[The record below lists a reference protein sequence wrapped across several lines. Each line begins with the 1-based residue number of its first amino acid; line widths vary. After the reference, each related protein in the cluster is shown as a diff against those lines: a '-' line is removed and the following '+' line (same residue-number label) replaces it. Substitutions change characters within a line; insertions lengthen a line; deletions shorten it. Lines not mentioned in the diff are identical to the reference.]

1 MLHGLTGRRTYG
13 VLPFQHGLGIDEE
26 DGLRVSLRG
35 AVRESVVAPP
45 VGDDVLRV
53 AVCAVPLMSNF
64 TDVDALAAEPGVV
77 VRFVDRAEE
86 LVDAD
91 LVVVPGTRGTVRALR
106 WLRERGLA
114 DALARRA
121 AEGRPVLGICGGF
134 QVLGEHIED
143 DVESREGSV
152 AGLGLLPVRVRFAR
166 EKTLARPVGEALGE
180 PVEGYEIHHGVAEVA
195 GGEAFLDGCRV
206 GEMWG
211 THWHGS
217 LESDGF
223 RRRFLAG
230 WRGRPA
236 PLRPRARTSFAALRE
251 EQLDLLGDL
260 IEEHADT
267 DALLSLIEKGAPAGL
282 PFIAPGAPVTGGPGT
297 RPRPPRPL
305 PERSFECHH
314 APRHQGG
321 PVSTPYP
328 FTALVGQDDLR
339 LALLLNAVSP
349 AVGGVLVRGEKGTAK
364 STAVRAL
371 SALLPEVP
379 VVAGCRFSL
388 RPGRRRPEL
397 PRRPA
402 RGGRR
407 AARPARMVELPV
419 GASEDRLVG
428 ALDIERALAEGVK
441 AFEPGLL
448 ADAHRGILYVDEV
461 NLLHD
466 HLVDLLLDAAAMG
479 ASYVEREGVSV
490 RHAARFLLV
499 GTMNPEEGEL
509 RPQLL
514 DRFGLTVEVAASRE
528 TDQRVEVVRRRLAHD
543 DDPEAFAGRWADE
556 EAALRDRVVAA
567 RALLPQVVL
576 GDGALRQIAAT
587 CAAFEVDG
595 MRADIVMARTATALA
610 AWAGRTD
617 VRSEDVRQAALLA
630 LPHRRRRN
638 PFDAPGLD
646 EDKLDE
652 TLDEAREDDAPEPPG
667 SPEPPEGDDDPDGG
681 PGGGGGQP
689 PADGGPDSPGLPP
702 QQSRDQAEDRN
713 QGEGAG
719 QEDAPAPQAP
729 AAGGP
734 GEQGAVSA
742 AEPFRTRMLSV
753 PGIGEGAAGRRSR
766 ARTEHGR
773 TTGSRRPR
781 GALTKLHLA
790 ATVQAAAPHQ
800 RARGR
805 SGTGL
810 VVRRD
815 DLRQA
820 TREGREGNLV
830 LFVVDASGSMAARQ
844 RMSAVKGA
852 VLSLLLDA
860 YQRRDKVGLV
870 TFRGSAAEVALPP
883 TSSVDAAAA
892 RLETLPTGGRTPLA
906 AGLLRAHDVLRVE
919 RLRDAAR
926 RPLLVV
932 VTDGR
937 ATGGVEPVA
946 QAGRA
951 ARLFAADGVASVV
964 VDCESGYVRLGLAG
978 QLAGELGGT
987 AVTLDELRA
996 DSIAGLVKDVQ
1007 GHGNHSRKAA

>member
-1 MLHGLTGRRTYG
+1 MTT
-13 VLPFQHGLGIDEE
+13 PF
-26 DGLRVSLRG
+26 
-35 AVRESVVAPP
+35 
-45 VGDDVLRV
+45 
-53 AVCAVPLMSNF
+53 
-64 TDVDALAAEPGVV
+64 
-77 VRFVDRAEE
+77 
-86 LVDAD
+86 
-91 LVVVPGTRGTVRALR
+91 
-106 WLRERGLA
+106 
-114 DALARRA
+114 
-121 AEGRPVLGICGGF
+121 
-134 QVLGEHIED
+134 
-143 DVESREGSV
+143 
-152 AGLGLLPVRVRFAR
+152 
-166 EKTLARPVGEALGE
+166 
-180 PVEGYEIHHGVAEVA
+180 
-195 GGEAFLDGCRV
+195 
-206 GEMWG
+206 
-211 THWHGS
+211 
-217 LESDGF
+217 
-223 RRRFLAG
+223 
-230 WRGRPA
+230 
-236 PLRPRARTSFAALRE
+236 
-251 EQLDLLGDL
+251 
-260 IEEHADT
+260 
-267 DALLSLIEKGAPAGL
+267 
-282 PFIAPGAPVTGGPGT
+282 
-297 RPRPPRPL
+297 
-305 PERSFECHH
+305 
-314 APRHQGG
+314 
-321 PVSTPYP
+321 P
-328 FTALVGQDDLR
+328 FTAVVGQDDLR

-371 SALLPEVP
+371 SALLPAVAVVP
-379 VVAGCRFSL
+379 GCRFSCDPAAPDPACPDGPHE
-388 RPGRRRPEL
+388 PG
-397 PRRPA
+397 
-402 RGGRR
+402 GG
-407 AARPARMVELPV
+407 ADRPARMVELPV

-528 TDQRVEVVRRRLAHD
+528 PEQRVEVVRRRLAYD
-543 DDPEAFAGRWADE
+543 DDPDGFAARWAEE
-556 EAALRDRVVAA
+556 EAAVRQRIVAA
-567 RALLPQVVL
+567 RRLLPEVRL

-617 VRSEDVRQAALLA
+617 VLAEDVRQAALLA

-646 EDKLDE
+646 EDKLDD
-652 TLDEAREDDAPEPPG
+652 TLEQYA
-667 SPEPPEGDDDPDGG
+667 GDDDDGEDDPDPDG
-681 PGGGGGQP
+681 PGGGGGGPRPDDGPQGGGDTATP
-689 PADGGPDSPGLPP
+689 PEADQGGGDTAARPE
-702 QQSRDQAEDRN
+702 A
-713 QGEGAG
+713 GEGGEPRASG
-719 QEDAPAPQAP
+719 AREQAAAP
-729 AAGGP
+729 
-734 GEQGAVSA
+734 A
-742 AEPFRTRMLSV
+742 AEPFRTKALSV
-753 PGIGEGAAGRRSR
+753 PGLGEGAAGRRSR

-773 TTGSRRPR
+773 TTGARRPR
-781 GALTKLHLA
+781 GTLTKLHLA

-805 SGTGL
+805 SGPGL
-810 VVRRD
+810 VIRRD

-844 RMSAVKGA
+844 RMGAVKGA

-870 TFRGSAAEVALPP
+870 TFRGAAAEVALPP

-892 RLETLPTGGRTPLA
+892 RLGSLPTGGRTPLA
-906 AGLLRAHDVLRVE
+906 AGLLKAHEVLRVE
-919 RLRDAAR
+919 RLRDPAR
-926 RPLLVV
+926 RALVVV

-937 ATGGVEPVA
+937 ATDGGAARSASGRGGGRATGGSEPVA

-964 VDCESGYVRLGLAG
+964 VDCESGPVRLGLAG

-987 AVTLDELRA
+987 AVTLDGLRA
-996 DSIAGLVKDVQ
+996 DSIAGLVRDVQ
-1007 GHGNHSRKAA
+1007 GTQRTPRRAA

>member
-1 MLHGLTGRRTYG
+1 M
-13 VLPFQHGLGIDEE
+13 
-26 DGLRVSLRG
+26 
-35 AVRESVVAPP
+35 
-45 VGDDVLRV
+45 
-53 AVCAVPLMSNF
+53 
-64 TDVDALAAEPGVV
+64 
-77 VRFVDRAEE
+77 
-86 LVDAD
+86 
-91 LVVVPGTRGTVRALR
+91 
-106 WLRERGLA
+106 
-114 DALARRA
+114 
-121 AEGRPVLGICGGF
+121 
-134 QVLGEHIED
+134 
-143 DVESREGSV
+143 
-152 AGLGLLPVRVRFAR
+152 
-166 EKTLARPVGEALGE
+166 
-180 PVEGYEIHHGVAEVA
+180 
-195 GGEAFLDGCRV
+195 
-206 GEMWG
+206 
-211 THWHGS
+211 
-217 LESDGF
+217 
-223 RRRFLAG
+223 
-230 WRGRPA
+230 
-236 PLRPRARTSFAALRE
+236 
-251 EQLDLLGDL
+251 
-260 IEEHADT
+260 
-267 DALLSLIEKGAPAGL
+267 
-282 PFIAPGAPVTGGPGT
+282 
-297 RPRPPRPL
+297 
-305 PERSFECHH
+305 
-314 APRHQGG
+314 
-321 PVSTPYP
+321 STPYP
-328 FTALVGQDDLR
+328 FTALVGQDSLR
-339 LALLLNAVSP
+339 LALLINAVSP

-379 VVAGCRFSL
+379 VVPGCRFSCDPAGPDPACPDGPHE
-388 RPGRRRPEL
+388 PGD
-397 PRRPA
+397 
-402 RGGRR
+402 GT
-407 AARPARMVELPV
+407 ARPARMVELPV

-428 ALDIERALAEGVK
+428 ALDIERALSEGVK

-490 RHAARFLLV
+490 RHASRFLLV

-528 TDQRVEVVRRRLAHD
+528 PDQRVEVVRRRLAYD
-543 DDPEAFAGRWADE
+543 DDPAGFVARWAE
-556 EAALRDRVVAA
+556 EETAVRARIVAA
-567 RALLPQVVL
+567 RKLLPSVLL

-595 MRADIVMARTATALA
+595 MRADIVMARTAVALA
-610 AWAGRTD
+610 AWAGRTE
-617 VRSEDVRQAALLA
+617 VIAEDVRQAALLA

-652 TLDEAREDDAPEPPG
+652 TLEEFGDGSDDEDP
-667 SPEPPEGDDDPDGG
+667 DPDG
-681 PGGGGGQP
+681 PGGGDGGGGQP
-689 PADGGPDSPGLPP
+689 PSEGPDEDGDTGARPEAGEEGGEP
-702 QQSRDQAEDRN
+702 QPS
-713 QGEGAG
+713 GGGAG
-719 QEDAPAPQAP
+719 EQQPARA
-729 AAGGP
+729 
-734 GEQGAVSA
+734 S
-742 AEPFRTRMLSV
+742 EPFRTKVLSV
-753 PGIGEGAAGRRSR
+753 PGLGEGAAGRRSR

-773 TTGSRRPR
+773 TTGARRPR

-805 SGTGL
+805 SGRGL

-883 TSSVDAAAA
+883 TSSVDAAAV
-892 RLETLPTGGRTPLA
+892 RLESLPTGGRTPLA
-906 AGLLRAHDVLRVE
+906 AGLLRAHEVLRVE
-919 RLRDAAR
+919 RLRDPAR
-926 RPLLVV
+926 RALVVV

-937 ATGGVEPVA
+937 ATGGPEPVA
-946 QAGRA
+946 LAGRA
-951 ARLFAADGVASVV
+951 ARLFAADSVASVV
-964 VDCESGYVRLGLAG
+964 VDCESGPVRLGLAG

-996 DSIAGLVKDVQ
+996 DSIAGLVRDVQ
-1007 GHGNHSRKAA
+1007 GNSRRAA

>member
-1 MLHGLTGRRTYG
+1 M
-13 VLPFQHGLGIDEE
+13 
-26 DGLRVSLRG
+26 
-35 AVRESVVAPP
+35 
-45 VGDDVLRV
+45 
-53 AVCAVPLMSNF
+53 
-64 TDVDALAAEPGVV
+64 
-77 VRFVDRAEE
+77 
-86 LVDAD
+86 
-91 LVVVPGTRGTVRALR
+91 
-106 WLRERGLA
+106 
-114 DALARRA
+114 
-121 AEGRPVLGICGGF
+121 
-134 QVLGEHIED
+134 
-143 DVESREGSV
+143 
-152 AGLGLLPVRVRFAR
+152 
-166 EKTLARPVGEALGE
+166 
-180 PVEGYEIHHGVAEVA
+180 
-195 GGEAFLDGCRV
+195 
-206 GEMWG
+206 
-211 THWHGS
+211 
-217 LESDGF
+217 
-223 RRRFLAG
+223 
-230 WRGRPA
+230 
-236 PLRPRARTSFAALRE
+236 
-251 EQLDLLGDL
+251 
-260 IEEHADT
+260 
-267 DALLSLIEKGAPAGL
+267 
-282 PFIAPGAPVTGGPGT
+282 
-297 RPRPPRPL
+297 
-305 PERSFECHH
+305 
-314 APRHQGG
+314 
-321 PVSTPYP
+321 STPFP
-328 FTALVGQDDLR
+328 FTAVVGQDDLR

-371 SALLPEVP
+371 AALMPALD
-379 VVAGCRFSL
+379 VVVGCRFSCDPDSPDPACPDGPHE
-388 RPGRRRPEL
+388 PGAFET
-397 PRRPA
+397 
-402 RGGRR
+402 
-407 AARPARMVELPV
+407 RPARMVELPV

-528 TDQRVEVVRRRLAHD
+528 PDQRVEVVRRRLAHD
-543 DDPEAFAGRWADE
+543 DDPAGFAERWADE
-556 EAALRDRVVAA
+556 ESAVRGRIVAA
-567 RALLPQVVL
+567 RKLLPSVRL

-617 VRSEDVRQAALLA
+617 VLAEDVRQAALLA

-646 EDKLDE
+646 EDKLDD
-652 TLDEAREDDAPEPPG
+652 TLEEFAGPDDE
-667 SPEPPEGDDDPDGG
+667 DPDPDPDG
-681 PGGGGGQP
+681 PGGG
-689 PADGGPDSPGLPP
+689 DGGEPP
-702 QQSRDQAEDRN
+702 QSDGDGPQGDDTAARPETDESPAGTES
-713 QGEGAG
+713 GEGGEPQPAG
-719 QEDAPAPQAP
+719 SGA
-729 AAGGP
+729 
-734 GEQGAVSA
+734 GEQSPVRA
-742 AEPFRTRMLSV
+742 AEPFRTKVLSV
-753 PGIGEGAAGRRSR
+753 PGLGEGAAGRRSR

-773 TTGSRRPR
+773 TTGARRPR
-781 GALTKLHLA
+781 GTLTKLHLA
-790 ATVQAAAPHQ
+790 ATVMAAAPHQ
-800 RARGR
+800 RQRGR
-805 SGTGL
+805 TGRGL

-870 TFRGSAAEVALPP
+870 SFRGTAADLALPP

-892 RLETLPTGGRTPLA
+892 RLESLPTGGRTPLA
-906 AGLLRAHDVLRVE
+906 AGLLKAHDVLRVE
-919 RLRDAAR
+919 RLRDPAR
-926 RPLLVV
+926 RALVVV

-937 ATGGVEPVA
+937 ATGGPEPVA
-946 QAGRA
+946 LAGRA
-951 ARLFAADGVASVV
+951 ARLFAAEGIASVV
-964 VDCESGYVRLGLAG
+964 VDCESGPVRLGLAG

-996 DSIAGLVKDVQ
+996 DSIAGLVRDVQ
-1007 GHGNHSRKAA
+1007 GTSRRVA

>member
-1 MLHGLTGRRTYG
+1 MTT
-13 VLPFQHGLGIDEE
+13 PF
-26 DGLRVSLRG
+26 
-35 AVRESVVAPP
+35 
-45 VGDDVLRV
+45 
-53 AVCAVPLMSNF
+53 
-64 TDVDALAAEPGVV
+64 
-77 VRFVDRAEE
+77 
-86 LVDAD
+86 
-91 LVVVPGTRGTVRALR
+91 
-106 WLRERGLA
+106 
-114 DALARRA
+114 
-121 AEGRPVLGICGGF
+121 
-134 QVLGEHIED
+134 
-143 DVESREGSV
+143 
-152 AGLGLLPVRVRFAR
+152 
-166 EKTLARPVGEALGE
+166 
-180 PVEGYEIHHGVAEVA
+180 
-195 GGEAFLDGCRV
+195 
-206 GEMWG
+206 
-211 THWHGS
+211 
-217 LESDGF
+217 
-223 RRRFLAG
+223 
-230 WRGRPA
+230 
-236 PLRPRARTSFAALRE
+236 
-251 EQLDLLGDL
+251 
-260 IEEHADT
+260 
-267 DALLSLIEKGAPAGL
+267 
-282 PFIAPGAPVTGGPGT
+282 
-297 RPRPPRPL
+297 
-305 PERSFECHH
+305 
-314 APRHQGG
+314 
-321 PVSTPYP
+321 P
-328 FTALVGQDDLR
+328 FTAVVGQDDLR

-371 SALLPEVP
+371 SALMPTLD
-379 VVAGCRFSL
+379 VVSGCRFSCA
-388 RPGRRRPEL
+388 PGSPDPGCPDGPHE
-397 PRRPA
+397 PGA
-402 RGGRR
+402 FETR
-407 AARPARMVELPV
+407 AARMVELPV

-428 ALDIERALAEGVK
+428 ALDIERALSEGVK

-448 ADAHRGILYVDEV
+448 ADAHRGILYVDVV

-528 TDQRVEVVRRRLAHD
+528 PDQRVEVVRRRLAYD
-543 DDPEAFAGRWADE
+543 DDPAAFAARWAEE
-556 EAALRDRVVAA
+556 EAAVRARIVAA
-567 RALLPQVVL
+567 RELLPSVRL

-617 VRSEDVRQAALLA
+617 VLAEDVRQAALLA

-652 TLDEAREDDAPEPPG
+652 TLEEFGG
-667 SPEPPEGDDDPDGG
+667 SDDDDPDPDPGPDG

-689 PADGGPDSPGLPP
+689 EPDDAPEGDGDTAARPE
-702 QQSRDQAEDRN
+702 A
-713 QGEGAG
+713 GEGG
-719 QEDAPAPQAP
+719 QPQPSGA
-729 AAGGP
+729 
-734 GEQGAVSA
+734 GEQSA
-742 AEPFRTRMLSV
+742 ARASEPFRTKMLSV

-773 TTGSRRPR
+773 TTGARRPR

-805 SGTGL
+805 SGPGL

-870 TFRGSAAEVALPP
+870 TFRGTAADVALPP

-919 RLRDAAR
+919 RLRDPAR
-926 RPLLVV
+926 RPLVV
-932 VTDGR
+932 LVTDGR
-937 ATGGVEPVA
+937 ATGGPEPVA
-946 QAGRA
+946 LAGRA

-964 VDCESGYVRLGLAG
+964 VDCESGPVRLGLAG

-1007 GHGNHSRKAA
+1007 RRAA

>member
-1 MLHGLTGRRTYG
+1 M
-13 VLPFQHGLGIDEE
+13 
-26 DGLRVSLRG
+26 
-35 AVRESVVAPP
+35 
-45 VGDDVLRV
+45 
-53 AVCAVPLMSNF
+53 
-64 TDVDALAAEPGVV
+64 
-77 VRFVDRAEE
+77 
-86 LVDAD
+86 
-91 LVVVPGTRGTVRALR
+91 
-106 WLRERGLA
+106 
-114 DALARRA
+114 
-121 AEGRPVLGICGGF
+121 
-134 QVLGEHIED
+134 
-143 DVESREGSV
+143 
-152 AGLGLLPVRVRFAR
+152 
-166 EKTLARPVGEALGE
+166 
-180 PVEGYEIHHGVAEVA
+180 
-195 GGEAFLDGCRV
+195 
-206 GEMWG
+206 
-211 THWHGS
+211 
-217 LESDGF
+217 
-223 RRRFLAG
+223 
-230 WRGRPA
+230 
-236 PLRPRARTSFAALRE
+236 
-251 EQLDLLGDL
+251 
-260 IEEHADT
+260 
-267 DALLSLIEKGAPAGL
+267 
-282 PFIAPGAPVTGGPGT
+282 
-297 RPRPPRPL
+297 
-305 PERSFECHH
+305 
-314 APRHQGG
+314 
-321 PVSTPYP
+321 STPFP
-328 FTALVGQDDLR
+328 FTAVVGQDDLR

-371 SALLPEVP
+371 SALMPALD
-379 VVAGCRFSL
+379 VVAGCRFSCD
-388 RPGRRRPEL
+388 PGAPD
-397 PRRPA
+397 PA
-402 RGGRR
+402 CPDGPHGPG
-407 AARPARMVELPV
+407 ASETRPARMVELPV

-490 RHAARFLLV
+490 RHASRFLLV

-528 TDQRVEVVRRRLAHD
+528 PDQRVEVVRRRLAHD
-543 DDPEAFAGRWADE
+543 DDPAGFAARWADE
-556 EAALRDRVVAA
+556 EAAVRQRIVAA
-567 RALLPQVVL
+567 RELLPSVRL

-610 AWAGRTD
+610 AWAGRVD
-617 VRSEDVRQAALLA
+617 VLAEDVRQAALLA

-646 EDKLDE
+646 EEKLDD
-652 TLDEAREDDAPEPPG
+652 TLEEFSGEGQGEGEEPDP
-667 SPEPPEGDDDPDGG
+667 DDDG
-681 PGGGGGQP
+681 PGGGGGRP
-689 PADGGPDSPGLPP
+689 APDDDGPRNDDGAAEPGAGEEGGERPADAGS
-702 QQSRDQAEDRN
+702 
-713 QGEGAG
+713 GERT
-719 QEDAPAPQAP
+719 PARA
-729 AAGGP
+729 
-734 GEQGAVSA
+734 S
-742 AEPFRTRMLSV
+742 EPFRTKVLSV

-773 TTGSRRPR
+773 TTGARRPR

-805 SGTGL
+805 SGRGL

-844 RMSAVKGA
+844 RMGAVKGA

-870 TFRGSAAEVALPP
+870 TFRGSGAELALPP
-883 TSSVDAAAA
+883 TSSVDAAAV
-892 RLETLPTGGRTPLA
+892 RLESLPTGGRTPLA
-906 AGLLRAHDVLRVE
+906 AGLLKAHDVLRVE

-926 RPLLVV
+926 RPLVVV

-937 ATGGVEPVA
+937 ATGGPEPVA
-946 QAGRA
+946 LAERA
-951 ARLFAADGVASVV
+951 ARLFAADGTACVV
-964 VDCESGYVRLGLAG
+964 VDCESGPVRLGLAG
-978 QLAGELGGT
+978 RLADGLDGV

-996 DSIAGLVKDVQ
+996 DSIAGLVRDVQ
-1007 GHGNHSRKAA
+1007 GTRRAA

>member
-1 MLHGLTGRRTYG
+1 
-13 VLPFQHGLGIDEE
+13 
-26 DGLRVSLRG
+26 
-35 AVRESVVAPP
+35 
-45 VGDDVLRV
+45 
-53 AVCAVPLMSNF
+53 
-64 TDVDALAAEPGVV
+64 
-77 VRFVDRAEE
+77 
-86 LVDAD
+86 
-91 LVVVPGTRGTVRALR
+91 
-106 WLRERGLA
+106 
-114 DALARRA
+114 
-121 AEGRPVLGICGGF
+121 
-134 QVLGEHIED
+134 
-143 DVESREGSV
+143 
-152 AGLGLLPVRVRFAR
+152 
-166 EKTLARPVGEALGE
+166 
-180 PVEGYEIHHGVAEVA
+180 
-195 GGEAFLDGCRV
+195 
-206 GEMWG
+206 
-211 THWHGS
+211 
-217 LESDGF
+217 
-223 RRRFLAG
+223 
-230 WRGRPA
+230 
-236 PLRPRARTSFAALRE
+236 
-251 EQLDLLGDL
+251 
-260 IEEHADT
+260 
-267 DALLSLIEKGAPAGL
+267 
-282 PFIAPGAPVTGGPGT
+282 
-297 RPRPPRPL
+297 
-305 PERSFECHH
+305 
-314 APRHQGG
+314 
-321 PVSTPYP
+321 VSTPFP
-328 FTALVGQDDLR
+328 FTAVVGQDDLR

-371 SALLPEVP
+371 SALLPELD
-379 VVAGCRFSL
+379 VVSGCRFSCD
-388 RPGRRRPEL
+388 PGSPD
-397 PRRPA
+397 PA
-402 RGGRR
+402 CPDGPHEPG
-407 AARPARMVELPV
+407 AFATRPARMVELPV

-490 RHAARFLLV
+490 RHASKFLLV

-528 TDQRVEVVRRRLAHD
+528 PDQRVEVVRRRLAYD
-543 DDPEAFAGRWADE
+543 DDPQGFAARWADE
-556 EAALRDRVVAA
+556 EAAVRGRIVAA
-567 RALLPQVVL
+567 RALLPSVRL

-617 VRSEDVRQAALLA
+617 VLAEDVRQAALLA

-652 TLDEAREDDAPEPPG
+652 TLEEFSGESESEG
-667 SPEPPEGDDDPDGG
+667 EGEGDEDPDPDG

-689 PADGGPDSPGLPP
+689 PSEGPQDDGGSGARPE
-702 QQSRDQAEDRN
+702 A
-713 QGEGAG
+713 GEGG
-719 QEDAPAPQAP
+719 EPQASG
-729 AAGGP
+729 AS
-734 GEQGAVSA
+734 EQSAVRSC
-742 AEPFRTRMLSV
+742 EPFRTKVLSV

-773 TTGSRRPR
+773 TTGARRPQ

-805 SGTGL
+805 SGRGL

-870 TFRGSAAEVALPP
+870 TFRGAAAEVALPP
-883 TSSVDAAAA
+883 TSSVDAAAV
-892 RLETLPTGGRTPLA
+892 RLESLPTGGRTPLA
-906 AGLLRAHDVLRVE
+906 AGLLKAHDVLRVE
-919 RLRDAAR
+919 RLRDPAR
-926 RPLLVV
+926 RALVVV

-937 ATGGVEPVA
+937 ATGGPEPVA
-946 QAGRA
+946 LAGRA
-951 ARLFAADGVASVV
+951 ARLFAAEGVASVV
-964 VDCESGYVRLGLAG
+964 VDCESGPVRLGLAG

-1007 GHGNHSRKAA
+1007 RRAA